1 MDSNTFLA
9 VLDYNTLY
17 TRMGVKIPTY
27 TTLTDFASKR
37 NKVNCIYA
45 IGNEVGI
52 LPSKILNKAYI
63 VGFGPYWIIN
73 GLDLYNFYS
82 LESSINKKTGTN
94 ILTRWFKDKLQQ
106 RKIDKMSGREYL
118 DLFFE
123 YIK

>member
-1 MDSNTFLA
+1 MDPFSFIA

-27 TTLTDFASKR
+27 TTLTDFASKH

-52 LPSKILNKAYI
+52 LISKILNKAYI
-63 VGFGPYWIIN
+63 VGFGPYGIIN
-73 GLDLYNFYS
+73 GLDVYKFYP
-82 LESSINKKTGTN
+82 LESSINKETGTN
-94 ILTRWFKDKLQQ
+94 ILTKWFKDKLQQ